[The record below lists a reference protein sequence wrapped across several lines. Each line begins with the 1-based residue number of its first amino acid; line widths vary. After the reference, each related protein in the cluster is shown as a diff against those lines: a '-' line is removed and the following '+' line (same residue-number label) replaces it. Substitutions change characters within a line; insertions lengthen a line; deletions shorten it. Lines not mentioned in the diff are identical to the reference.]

1 MDAPG
6 TNSINGAAFN
16 VLNSIIGSGIICLPI
31 ALKNAG
37 LVAGILLLILVG
49 MISQF
54 TTYTLVFT
62 GKRTNAMS
70 YSEVAR
76 QALGTTGYR
85 ILNASLIF
93 SMLGALTTYLI
104 IVGDILTALRE
115 AYLPALAWATRSATI
130 IGVSVSCIS
139 PFLFFRNSGPLAKIS
154 VVSVFALPLIL
165 GIIAA
170 RAPVYAA
177 VAQTDYP
184 LVLGSKVF
192 PALGMLSFSFCSS
205 HAAFQNFLG
214 LEVRSLQN
222 WRKCTMIATWAALV
236 ICCSFAVIGL
246 MSFGSGVQA
255 NIFQNFPQNDPYV
268 NVARLLFC
276 LTLVL
281 TFPLTFYPARDT
293 LTHMLH
299 IDQPQLARLSTREM
313 VCSLTLFGLVIAAA
327 TQCTDLGM
335 AYELV
340 GAATATVIGFVF
352 PALIFLWSGSDLTV
366 GKVLLSRPV
375 ASLLPL
381 IERTKD
387 TDEDNIAQGRQ
398 SVTLWSVGWFVF
410 YFGITVFFVGTY
422 SIIHR

>member
-154 VVSVFALPLIL
+154 C
-165 GIIAA
+165 
-170 RAPVYAA
+170 R
-177 VAQTDYP
+177 TDYP

-352 PALIFLWSGSDLTV
+352 PSLIFLWSGSDLTV
-366 GKVLLSRPV
+366 AKVLVSRPV

>member
-37 LVAGILLLILVG
+37 LATGILLLILVG
-49 MISQF
+49 MISQY

-70 YSEVAR
+70 YSEVTR
-76 QALGTTGYR
+76 QALGVTGYR
-85 ILNASLIF
+85 ILNASLTI

-115 AYLPALAWATRSATI
+115 TYLPALTWATRSATI
-130 IGVSVSCIS
+130 VGVSTTCIS

-165 GIIAA
+165 GIIAV
-170 RAPVYAA
+170 RAPIYAA
-177 VAQTDYP
+177 SAPMDYP
-184 LVLGSKVF
+184 LVLGNKVF

-222 WRKCTMIATWAALV
+222 WRKCTMMATWAALL
-236 ICCSFAVIGL
+236 ICCGFAVTGL

-293 LTHMLH
+293 MTHMLH
-299 IDQPQLARLSTREM
+299 IDQPQLVHLSKSEIL
-313 VCSLTLFGLVIAAA
+313 CSLKLFILVIFAA

-340 GAATATVIGFVF
+340 GAASATVIGFVF
-352 PALIFLWSGSDLTV
+352 PALIFLWSGSDLTLA
-366 GKVLLSRPV
+366 KVLTSQPV

-381 IERTKD
+381 VERTKD
-387 TDEDNIAQGRQ
+387 TDEDDIAQGRQ
-398 SVTLWSVGWFVF
+398 SMRLWGVGWFVF
-410 YFGITVFFVGTY
+410 YFGITVFFVGTF
-422 SIIHR
+422 SIIYR